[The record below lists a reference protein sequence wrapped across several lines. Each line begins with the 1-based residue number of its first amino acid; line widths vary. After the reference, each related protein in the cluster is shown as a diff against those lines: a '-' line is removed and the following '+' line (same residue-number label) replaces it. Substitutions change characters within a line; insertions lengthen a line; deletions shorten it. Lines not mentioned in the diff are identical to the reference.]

1 MLYGEVF
8 VFLMK
13 EKVFIFREGAFDLWD
28 KRDVLSLRRV
38 RMLLEGAVSIV
49 LWDFG
54 EKVDLVFIF
63 ELN

>member
-1 MLYGEVF
+1 
-8 VFLMK
+8 MK
-13 EKVFIFREGAFDLWD
+13 EKVSIFREGAFDLWD

-63 ELN
+63 ELNF